1 MKVHTLANLC
11 LLSVIMTSMLMSC
24 DKINKHMKDHHNLPP
39 FFSHT
44 KGKGWKGVGS
54 CPFPSGSKV
63 TAPGTNMTNL
73 AKVLQNNRKWV
84 AKNTAVDPNFF
95 LKHKPSQNPTYMW
108 VGCSDSRVPP
118 N

>member
-1 MKVHTLANLC
+1 MKVHTLGNLC
-11 LLSVIMTSMLMSC
+11 LISVIMTSMFISCTKMS
-24 DKINKHMKDHHNLPP
+24 KYYHLPP
-39 FFSHT
+39 FFSHSN
-44 KGKGWKGVGS
+44 GKGLKGGVS
-54 CPFPSGSKV
+54 CDLPKAPQG

-73 AKVLQNNRKWV
+73 EKVIQNNRNWV

-95 LKHKPSQNPTYMW
+95 LKHKPSQSPPYLW